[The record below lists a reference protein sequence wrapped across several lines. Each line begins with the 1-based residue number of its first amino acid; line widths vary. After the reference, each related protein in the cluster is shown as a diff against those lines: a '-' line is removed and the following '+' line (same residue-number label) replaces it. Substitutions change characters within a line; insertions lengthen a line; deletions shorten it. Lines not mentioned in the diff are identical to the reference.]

1 MSGNIFD
8 GTGMT
13 TLTLNSALALALS
26 FATPPP
32 QAAVPCGGR
41 IFTGFDTRLSVE
53 IVGRVPPSPT
63 DRFVGLES
71 DGQQVFVA
79 TEHRLMMLQAGKPA
93 AASTL
98 PEPLVGMAVDE
109 HGNLFLQFAH
119 SVRVVPRSKGATAT
133 IAAENGLGPLRG
145 SATNGF
151 LEVTRT
157 ANRARLSIR
166 RTTDLAA
173 FPIADVAGRLGPV
186 SWTPA
191 GLAAVVDNSV
201 VRLSRRDERLTVLDE
216 DTGFAHA
223 GDIALLPDGRA
234 IVALEHVLLLTDGR
248 SRLVIAGAHAAV
260 RASGP
265 AVIVFDKNSGFVWRV
280 SGLDKVGV
288 PALDMRHAE
297 ELLRQWRQSGD
308 ERVGLEAARIAGCV
322 ALTATGR

>member
-1 MSGNIFD
+1 
-8 GTGMT
+8 MT
-13 TLTLNSALALALS
+13 TLTLNSVLALALS
-26 FATPPP
+26 LASQT
-32 QAAVPCGGR
+32 AVPCGGK

-53 IVGRVPPSPT
+53 IVGRVPPSST
-63 DRFVGLES
+63 DRLVGLES

-93 AASTL
+93 AAANL
-98 PEPLVGMAVDE
+98 PEPLVGIAVDE

-119 SVRVVPRSKGATAT
+119 SVRVVPRLKGAAAQT
-133 IAAENGLGPLRG
+133 ISVENGLGPLRG

-157 ANRARLSIR
+157 PDRARLSIR

-173 FPIADVAGRLGPV
+173 FPIADVAGGLGPV

-191 GLAAVVDNSV
+191 GLAAVVDNSI

-234 IVALEHVLLLTDGR
+234 VVALAHVLLLTDGR
-248 SRLVIAGAHAAV
+248 SRLVIAGADAAV
-260 RASGP
+260 RASGT

-280 SGLDKVGV
+280 TGLDRVGV
-288 PALDMRHAE
+288 PALDLRHAE
-297 ELLRQWRQSGD
+297 ELLKQWRQSGD
-308 ERVGLEAARIAGCV
+308 DRVGLEAARIAGCA
-322 ALTATGR
+322 ALTTQAR